1 MNQATGKEMLNNGS
15 NIFVMQKKSF
25 AIVLALF
32 LFTFVNHV
40 DAQRFNST
48 VDKTVV
54 GQYDRF
60 QAYFTFEGADVNGLS
75 NFRPS
80 TFSGFKIL
88 SGPNQ
93 STSMQIIN
101 GKVSGSLTYSYVL
114 QPTGIGNFTITSA
127 SIDYAGKTY
136 RTAPINM
143 KVEKGTP
150 QQQKESTGGYSQAEL
165 AQNVFIV
172 AEANKTKTLLG
183 EQITVTYKLY
193 TKLNISSP
201 QITKLPSY
209 EGFWAEEIGPIQ
221 NINFDIGMYK
231 GERYRVAKI
240 KQVALFPS
248 KTGSLSVTPFEL
260 NIPVI
265 IKKKRQSNNSVF
277 DEFFNDSF
285 FSRTET
291 VEFKAKSN
299 TIKVEVEPLPGGA
312 PTSYNGAVGNFNFK
326 AEIDKNNVST
336 NESVTLRL
344 TVNGSGNIKL
354 LKVPEI
360 QLPGGLEKYE
370 PKSIDNV
377 NSSGGTI
384 SGQKIVD
391 YLLVPRS
398 AGEKEIPPIEF
409 TYFNPQSRKYVT
421 LKSQPIKINVKQGI
435 GGSEVATQGFSK
447 EDVKFLN
454 EDIRYIKTSNLNLEQ
469 RQEIA
474 LIKPWFWASLLV
486 PFLALVGLV
495 SFKKRQ
501 DKLSGNVQ
509 LLRYQKADKAARRRL
524 KQSKAA
530 LDVNKISEFYSE
542 LSFAL
547 FGYLEDKLGIQKSEF
562 TLEGAINKLTVE
574 NVKPDL
580 IERVKHIAEKC
591 EYVRFA
597 PQGETSASAQEIY
610 DEAVKVIIELDNV
623 IAAKKGRK

>member
-1 MNQATGKEMLNNGS
+1 MKRKIHYKILTVIALLIIAGNNYA
-15 NIFVMQKKSF
+15 QKFS
-25 AIVLALF
+25 A
-32 LFTFVNHV
+32 
-40 DAQRFNST
+40 T

-60 QAYFTFEGADVNGLS
+60 QAYFTFEGADVNS
-75 NFRPS
+75 VRNFRAPS
-80 TFSGFKIL
+80 FNGFRVL

-101 GKVSGSLTYSYVL
+101 GKVSGSLTYSYIL
-114 QPTGIGNFTITSA
+114 QPTGIGDFTITSA
-127 SIDYAGKTY
+127 TIDYAGKTY
-136 RTAPINM
+136 RTDPLRM
-143 KVEKGTP
+143 RVEKGTP
-150 QQQKESTGGYSQAEL
+150 QQQKESNGGYSNDEL
-165 AQNVFIV
+165 AKNVFIA
-172 AEANKTKTLLG
+172 AEANKTRAQLG

-248 KTGSLSVTPFEL
+248 KTGTLSVTPFEL

-265 IKKKRQSNNSVF
+265 VKKKRQSGNDAF
-277 DEFFNDSF
+277 DQFFNDSF
-285 FSRTET
+285 FGRTET
-291 VEFKAKSN
+291 VDFKARSN

-312 PTSYNGAVGNFNFK
+312 PASYNGAVGNFNFK
-326 AEIDKNNVST
+326 AEVDKNNVAT

-344 TVNGSGNIKL
+344 TLSGSGNIKL
-354 LKVPEI
+354 LKMPEP

-377 NSSGGTI
+377 NSNGGVI

-391 YLLVPRS
+391 YLIVPRA
-398 AGEKEIPPIEF
+398 AGDKEIPPIEF
-409 TYFNPQSRKYVT
+409 TYFNPSSKKYVT
-421 LKSQPIKINVKQGI
+421 LKSQPIKLNVRQGV
-435 GGSEVATQGFSK
+435 GGEETASQGFSK
-447 EDVKFLN
+447 EDVKLLN
-454 EDIRYIKTSNLNLEQ
+454 EDIRYIKTSNYKLDR
-469 RQEIA
+469 RQEVT
-474 LIKPWFWASLLV
+474 LIKPWFWTSLIV
-486 PFLALVGLV
+486 PFFALVGV
-495 SFKKRQ
+495 VTYKRRQ

-509 LLRYQKADKAARRRL
+509 LMRYQKADKAARKRL
-524 KQSKAA
+524 KLSKAA
-530 LDVNKISEFYSE
+530 LDTNKISEFYSE

-547 FGYLEDKLGIQKSEF
+547 FGYLEDKLGIQKSVF
-562 TLEGAINKLTVE
+562 TLEGAIAELSRR
-574 NVKPDL
+574 NVDTNL
-580 IERVKHIAEKC
+580 IERVKRIAERC

-597 PQGETSASAQEIY
+597 PQGETSTSANEIY

-623 IAAKKGRK
+623 LASKKGRR